1 MCLYD
6 LRSFLG
12 WGGLLN
18 DHELIKKYGIRAR
31 WREFSVIE
39 ILEKELERS
48 YLHSAAVKLKK
59 KIIHFIYLFRFI
71 SLFGYEGHLLSE
83 AN

>member
-1 MCLYD
+1 M
-6 LRSFLG
+6 
-12 WGGLLN
+12 N

-39 ILEKELERS
+39 ILEKELMRS

-59 KIIHFIYLFRFI
+59 IIIHFIYLFRFI

>member
-1 MCLYD
+1 MEGIFSHRNPRKGVD
-6 LRSFLG
+6 EE
-12 WGGLLN
+12 LL
-18 DHELIKKYGIRAR
+18 
-31 WREFSVIE
+31 
-39 ILEKELERS
+39 

-59 KIIHFIYLFRFI
+59 IIIHFIYLFRFI

>member
-1 MCLYD
+1 M
-6 LRSFLG
+6 
-12 WGGLLN
+12 
-18 DHELIKKYGIRAR
+18 
-31 WREFSVIE
+31 
-39 ILEKELERS
+39 RS

-59 KIIHFIYLFRFI
+59 IIIIHFIYLFRFI